1 MQKVLMSGNE
11 AIARGAWEAGVEIA
25 MAYPGTP
32 STEILQNLTLY
43 EDIHAEWSS
52 NEKVALDTAIGAAY
66 AGKRSLA
73 AMKHVGLNVASEALF
88 YSSYT
93 GINAG
98 LVLVVA
104 DDPGM
109 HSSQNEQD
117 SRQYAR
123 FAKAPMLEP
132 ADSQEAK
139 AFVGRAVELSEQFD
153 TPVMLRMM
161 TRTAHSK
168 SVVALGERHT
178 VEQRPYVKNMGKYVM
193 LPANARRRHI
203 VVEERTAR
211 LRQWVEE
218 TDLNRIEPGD
228 RSLGIIT
235 AGVAYQYAREIFPAA
250 SFLKLGVV
258 WPLPEKL
265 IRDFAS
271 SVERV
276 IVVEE
281 LDPFMEE
288 WVQHLGINTS
298 GKAIFP
304 IVDEFNPERVRTAAI
319 KAGLLSQAEPVVPT
333 NGQPNKPAPSAL
345 PPRPPVMCA
354 GCGHRDA
361 FWVMRKLK
369 LTVNSDI
376 GCYSLGALPPLDV
389 TDTIGAMGASIGV
402 AMGMRLAGLKQKNVA
417 VIGDSTFFHSG
428 LPALAAAVYN
438 NTPVT
443 VIVLNNCTTGMTGH
457 QGHPG
462 SGKTLESGMS
472 APVSIAAVARAMG
485 VCHVFEVTARSLEET
500 ETAIREAM
508 QVDEPSLVE
517 VRAIC
522 VFEDH
527 HPSDKPY
534 EVVLEDCNGCTLC
547 YRIGCPAIHKSDVFD
562 EKTNRP
568 KAWIDPGQCVACG
581 LCFDV
586 CAHQAIIQV

>member
-73 AMKHVGLNVASEALF
+73 AMQHVGLNVASEALF

-139 AFVGRAVELSEQFD
+139 AFVGRAVELSEQYD

-168 SVVALGERHT
+168 SVVALGERQT
-178 VEQRPYVKNMGKYVM
+178 VEQRSYVKNMGKYVM

-235 AGVAYQYAREIFPAA
+235 AGVAYQYAREIFPTA

-258 WPLPEKL
+258 WPLPDKL
-265 IRDFAS
+265 IRDFAG

-276 IVVEE
+276 IV
-281 LDPFMEE
+281 
-288 WVQHLGINTS
+288 I
-298 GKAIFP
+298 
-304 IVDEFNPERVRTAAI
+304 
-319 KAGLLSQAEPVVPT
+319 
-333 NGQPNKPAPSAL
+333 
-345 PPRPPVMCA
+345 
-354 GCGHRDA
+354 
-361 FWVMRKLK
+361 
-369 LTVNSDI
+369 
-376 GCYSLGALPPLDV
+376 
-389 TDTIGAMGASIGV
+389 
-402 AMGMRLAGLKQKNVA
+402 
-417 VIGDSTFFHSG
+417 
-428 LPALAAAVYN
+428 
-438 NTPVT
+438 
-443 VIVLNNCTTGMTGH
+443 
-457 QGHPG
+457 
-462 SGKTLESGMS
+462 
-472 APVSIAAVARAMG
+472 
-485 VCHVFEVTARSLEET
+485 
-500 ETAIREAM
+500 
-508 QVDEPSLVE
+508 
-517 VRAIC
+517 
-522 VFEDH
+522 
-527 HPSDKPY
+527 
-534 EVVLEDCNGCTLC
+534 
-547 YRIGCPAIHKSDVFD
+547 
-562 EKTNRP
+562 
-568 KAWIDPGQCVACG
+568 
-581 LCFDV
+581 
-586 CAHQAIIQV
+586 